1 MVAGSGTDSLTLGGD
16 RPQEPVDQRT
26 LRPNQCVWA
35 DRRPVGSYRPAFAW
49 QPDNEMSSI
58 ARGAKSDV
66 VAEEMLAKVTFDNMP
81 EPLPP
86 VGELS
91 EITVDL
97 P

>member
-1 MVAGSGTDSLTLGGD
+1 
-16 RPQEPVDQRT
+16 
-26 LRPNQCVWA
+26 
-35 DRRPVGSYRPAFAW
+35 
-49 QPDNEMSSI
+49 MSSI